1 MMEST
6 ATSFRWRRL
15 QEQNVSSEPDKS
27 AASREPHRRLSLT
40 LFFFSAAASTMGF
53 FPEDCL
59 QEDVLA
65 SNFLSSAGWCTA
77 YVPRSLHWGRG
88 PGTMPAFLKRS
99 QRLAVG
105 IISVA
110 RFLCSRKAQKLS
122 KEARLSVILWAS
134 VVGGLSI
141 IWTFALVALPLC
153 MMTGKPLVIPS
164 RQVNHLRSLMRLAA
178 LDFGAKTT
186 HNIFMSSTLGFGMP
200 IHGYYA
206 SIWSQPW
213 RASIAL
219 RYFIIPK
226 LFGRDLP
233 NFTPNGAT
241 SRRRSR
247 ACSSRE
253 RVSSSLH

>member
-1 MMEST
+1 MNRALNVLLNHRVFPSPDYNISALRYSLSFTLRCHMMEST

-122 KEARLSVILWAS
+122 KEARLSVIL
-134 VVGGLSI
+134 
-141 IWTFALVALPLC
+141 
-153 MMTGKPLVIPS
+153 
-164 RQVNHLRSLMRLAA
+164 
-178 LDFGAKTT
+178 
-186 HNIFMSSTLGFGMP
+186 
-200 IHGYYA
+200 
-206 SIWSQPW
+206 
-213 RASIAL
+213 
-219 RYFIIPK
+219 
-226 LFGRDLP
+226 
-233 NFTPNGAT
+233 
-241 SRRRSR
+241 
-247 ACSSRE
+247 
-253 RVSSSLH
+253 